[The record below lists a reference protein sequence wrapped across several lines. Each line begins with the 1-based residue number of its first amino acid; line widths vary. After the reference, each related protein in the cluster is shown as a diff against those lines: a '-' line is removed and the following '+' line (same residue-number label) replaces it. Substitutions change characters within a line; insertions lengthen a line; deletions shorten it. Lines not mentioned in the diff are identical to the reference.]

1 MASGSTSPPIKS
13 TIPLRGGGGG
23 GGGVQCNA
31 LLFPWTLI
39 KPIVKMQL
47 EVLKEDLFDIKKVYP
62 CIYVIQYS
70 VMQLLSNTK
79 FKYGE

>member
-13 TIPLRGGGGG
+13 TIPLRGGG
-23 GGGVQCNA
+23 VQCNA

-39 KPIVKMQL
+39 KSIVKMQL

>member
-1 MASGSTSPPIKS
+1 
-13 TIPLRGGGGG
+13 
-23 GGGVQCNA
+23 
-31 LLFPWTLI
+31 LFPWTLI